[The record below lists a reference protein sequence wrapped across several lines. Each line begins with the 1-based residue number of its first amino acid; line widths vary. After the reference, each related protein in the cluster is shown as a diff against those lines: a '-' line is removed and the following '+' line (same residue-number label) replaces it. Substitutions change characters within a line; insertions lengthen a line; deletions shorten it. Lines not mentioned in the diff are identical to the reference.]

1 LSQQFVLDPKHSTIL
16 TILSYSFYLQFNEAS
31 KVALSYSLFKLK
43 ALAESSEA
51 LSHAITLYSRTSA
64 PVSGSMGDWPYV
76 TLPLISF
83 REQATHVEMISFS
96 KALWTAP
103 IVTNVTTWEG
113 YVRSNKNKSD
123 VPISTT
129 VFTYGNAS
137 QSQDGKADRMGK
149 TYMGGA
155 GPFTPI
161 HQVFPPQ
168 PPFISNING
177 SMINYD
183 TSSEIGMNA
192 INSII
197 QTIHKPV
204 LSRLLPLD
212 LIRESYPESLDSTEP
227 LSLFV
232 VPVYNVDEGGRVVS
246 YIQSLL
252 EWQYLFTDIPVEN
265 VFCHVENTCG
275 ESFSYIINDDNAT
288 YVGMGDEHDTKFD
301 GYSLSSLLAL
311 KYSSMED
318 IDKETAAGV
327 CVYTLTIYPTM
338 EFRQSFNSNAGFY
351 TAVVGI
357 TMFIMVGSF
366 FAYDQ

>member
-1 LSQQFVLDPKHSTIL
+1 
-16 TILSYSFYLQFNEAS
+16 LSYT
-31 KVALSYSLFKLK
+31 LFKLK
-43 ALAESSEA
+43 ALAQSSEA
-51 LSHAITLYSRTSA
+51 LSHSITLYSRTSA
-64 PVSGSMGDWPYV
+64 PVSGGAGDWPYV
-76 TLPLISF
+76 TLPSISF
-83 REQATHVEMISFS
+83 REQASHVETISFS

-103 IVTNVTTWEG
+103 IVTNVTKWEG
-113 YVRSNKNKSD
+113 YVRSNKNESD

-129 VFTYGNAS
+129 IFTYGNAS
-137 QSQDGKADRMGK
+137 QGQDSKADRKGK
-149 TYMGGA
+149 ISATGA

-168 PPFISNING
+168 PSFLSNING

-183 TSSEIGMNA
+183 ISSEVGMNA
-192 INSII
+192 INSIV

-212 LIRESYPESLDSTEP
+212 LIRESYPESLDSAEP

-232 VPVYNVDEGGRVVS
+232 MPVYNDDGGDKVVS

-252 EWQYLFTDIPVEN
+252 EWHYLFHDIPVEN
-265 VFCHVENTCG
+265 VFVHVENTCG
-275 ESFSYIINDDNAT
+275 ESFSYIINEENAT
-288 YVGMGDEHDTKFD
+288 YIGMGDDYDTKFD
-301 GYSLSSLLAL
+301 GYSISSLLAL
-311 KYSSMED
+311 KYNSKED
-318 IDKETAAGV
+318 IDKEAAAGV

-338 EFRQSFNSNAGFY
+338 EFRQAFNSNAGFY

>member
-1 LSQQFVLDPKHSTIL
+1 
-16 TILSYSFYLQFNEAS
+16 
-31 KVALSYSLFKLK
+31 
-43 ALAESSEA
+43 
-51 LSHAITLYSRTSA
+51 
-64 PVSGSMGDWPYV
+64 MGDWPYV
-76 TLPLISF
+76 TLPSISF
-83 REQATHVEMISFS
+83 REQARHVEAVSFS

-103 IVTNVTTWEG
+103 IVTNVTSWEG
-113 YVRSNKNKSD
+113 YVQSNKNESD
-123 VPISTT
+123 VLISTT
-129 VFTYGNAS
+129 VFTFGDAS
-137 QSQDGKADRMGK
+137 QGQDGEADRMGK
-149 TYMGGA
+149 TSMGGA
-155 GPFTPI
+155 GPFSPVY
-161 HQVFPPQ
+161 QVFPPQ

-183 TSSEIGMNA
+183 TSSEVGMNA

-197 QTIHKPV
+197 QTINKPV

-212 LIRESYPESLDSTEP
+212 LIRESYLESLDSTEP

-232 VPVYNVDEGGRVVS
+232 VPIYNVDEGGRVVS
-246 YIQSLL
+246 YIQSLW

-275 ESFSYIINDDNAT
+275 ESFSYVIYEENAT
-288 YVGMGDEHDTKFD
+288 YVGMGDDHDTKFD
-301 GYSLSSLLAL
+301 GYSRSSLLAL
-311 KYSSMED
+311 MYNSKED
-318 IDKETAAGV
+318 IDNEAAAGV
-327 CVYTLTIYPTM
+327 CVYTVTIYPTM

>member
-1 LSQQFVLDPKHSTIL
+1 
-16 TILSYSFYLQFNEAS
+16 
-31 KVALSYSLFKLK
+31 
-43 ALAESSEA
+43 LAESSEA
-51 LSHAITLYSRTSA
+51 LSNAITLYSSA
-64 PVSGSMGDWPYV
+64 TAPGSGSMGDWPYV
-76 TLPLISF
+76 TLPSISF
-83 REQATHVEMISFS
+83 REQARHVETVSFS

-103 IVTNVTTWEG
+103 IVTNVTSWEG
-113 YVRSNKNKSD
+113 YVRSNKNESD
-123 VPISTT
+123 IPIRTT
-129 VFTYGNAS
+129 VFTNGNAS
-137 QSQDGKADRMGK
+137 QGQDGTTDIMGK
-149 TYMGGA
+149 ISVTGA
-155 GPFTPI
+155 GPFTPVY
-161 HQVFPPQ
+161 QVFPHQ
-168 PPFISNING
+168 PNG

-183 TSSEIGMNA
+183 TSSEVGMNA
-192 INSII
+192 VNSIVQSI
-197 QTIHKPV
+197 NKPV
-204 LSRLLPLD
+204 LSRLLALD

-232 VPVYNVDEGGRVVS
+232 VPVYHVDEGGRVVS

-265 VFCHVENTCG
+265 VFFHVENTCG
-275 ESFSYIINDDNAT
+275 ESFSYIINEENAT

-311 KYSSMED
+311 KYNSMED
-318 IDKETAAGV
+318 IDKEAAAGV

-351 TAVVGI
+351 TAAVGI